1 MHCFTLWAVP
11 SLHLPWKWVV
21 LPATCPKRPLDMV
34 IWRQEGNRGGK
45 MLNTGKPQIGEG
57 DNGSS
62 LLLFKLFCTFEIIS

>member
-1 MHCFTLWAVP
+1 
-11 SLHLPWKWVV
+11 
-21 LPATCPKRPLDMV
+21 MV
-34 IWRQEGNRGGK
+34 TWRQEGNRGGK